1 MNLNYKQLAL
11 NMKVKIQN
19 FGGFLSSMIMPIIGI
34 FIAWGLL
41 TSFFIPTGWTPNTTL
56 SGMVAVGIKYLIP
69 ILIGFLAGKKIYQIR
84 GGAIS
89 ALIAAAVIAAGD
101 SDIFK
106 SIAGKESVMILGVM
120 ILSPL
125 AALALKHSEK
135 LWINKIQPGFE
146 MLVNNF
152 YLGIL
157 GFLLCFPAFYFSA
170 YVIAYINVFLS
181 LIVSKMQE
189 NKLYPIVAIVV
200 EPAKVLFLNNAI
212 NHGIFSP
219 LGIQEVQSSGKSIL
233 FLLESNPGP
242 GLGIL
247 MAWLIFGKDKT
258 VKTQAGSSSIIHFF
272 GGIHEV
278 YFPFVLLRPILIIAA
293 IAEGVVGN
301 ALFQIFN
308 VGAAAPVSPGSIIAQ
323 YIQVKKDALD
333 IAGLSLGIFASAL
346 TSFLVS
352 VIILYFDKIKA
363 KFLKKEVKS
372 NNIDLAKAQELSK
385 SMKLKK
391 EEQIEEKVLDF
402 SKIYFVCDAGMG
414 SSVMGSGILKK
425 LLKEENMNNIEVLHK
440 SISNIDKSEKCII
453 TISSLADRIKSKNP
467 DAHYFIINYFLDL
480 QGYKNI
486 INEIKNKK

>member
-219 LGIQEVQSSGKSIL
+219 LGI
-233 FLLESNPGP
+233 
-242 GLGIL
+242 
-247 MAWLIFGKDKT
+247 
-258 VKTQAGSSSIIHFF
+258 
-272 GGIHEV
+272 
-278 YFPFVLLRPILIIAA
+278 
-293 IAEGVVGN
+293 
-301 ALFQIFN
+301 
-308 VGAAAPVSPGSIIAQ
+308 
-323 YIQVKKDALD
+323 
-333 IAGLSLGIFASAL
+333 
-346 TSFLVS
+346 
-352 VIILYFDKIKA
+352 
-363 KFLKKEVKS
+363 
-372 NNIDLAKAQELSK
+372 
-385 SMKLKK
+385 
-391 EEQIEEKVLDF
+391 
-402 SKIYFVCDAGMG
+402 
-414 SSVMGSGILKK
+414 
-425 LLKEENMNNIEVLHK
+425 
-440 SISNIDKSEKCII
+440 
-453 TISSLADRIKSKNP
+453 
-467 DAHYFIINYFLDL
+467 
-480 QGYKNI
+480 
-486 INEIKNKK
+486 